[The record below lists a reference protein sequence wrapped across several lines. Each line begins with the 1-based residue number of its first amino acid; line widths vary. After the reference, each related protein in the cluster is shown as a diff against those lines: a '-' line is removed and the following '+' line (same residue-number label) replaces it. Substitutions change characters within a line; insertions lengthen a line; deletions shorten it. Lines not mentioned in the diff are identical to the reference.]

1 MRLINPSQKKTSH
14 TQGILL
20 LIATTLIW
28 GTNFPLVKD
37 AINSMTPATLVG
49 IRFAIAAVVFVP
61 LVRRLSARL
70 LLDGTLLGFLLF
82 GSFATQ
88 VIGLETISANRAAFI
103 TSLNVILVPLLE
115 PLLGRRVP
123 RVVFLASAL
132 ALTGIGMMSWE
143 GGALTIGDLW
153 MFGCALSYA
162 VYILLLEA
170 VASRHSSMSLTA
182 VQLLVSAVL
191 GLSWAA
197 PELLEQFGALSTNFG
212 AVLYLGLIA
221 TAAVTWTQAIAQRWV
236 TASEAALIYALE
248 PVFAGIFSFWLLSET
263 FGARGLLG
271 AALVVAATVLSQ
283 SRR

>member
-1 MRLINPSQKKTSH
+1 MRLINPSQKKTRH

-28 GTNFPLVKD
+28 GTTFPLVKD
-37 AINSMTPATLVG
+37 AISSMTPATLVG

-82 GSFATQ
+82 SSFATQ

-123 RVVFLASAL
+123 RVIFLASAL

-153 MFGCALSYA
+153 IFGCALSYA

-182 VQLLVSAVL
+182 VQLVVSAVL

-197 PELLEQFGALSTNFG
+197 PELEQFGALSTNFG
-212 AVLYLGLIA
+212 TVLYLGLIA
-221 TAAVTWTQAIAQRWV
+221 TAAVTWTQTIAQRWV

-263 FGARGLLG
+263 FGTRGLLG

-283 SRR
+283 SQR